1 MSVSV
6 ILKKTHPHSKFIR
19 FGISSE
25 RADQVFD
32 KNGAYIKYIKSD
44 RSYEKYKK
52 LYDTYLFD
60 HVRVPIVILQVMCT
74 DLQFLIE
81 YVDECDYIVDNNNIV
96 VEDE

>member
-1 MSVSV
+1 MSE
-6 ILKKTHPHSKFIR
+6 ILKKTHSRSKFIR
-19 FGISSE
+19 FNINSE

-32 KNGAYIKYIKSD
+32 KNGAYIKFTKSD

-60 HVRVPIVILQVMCT
+60 HVKVPIVILQVMFANP
-74 DLQFLIE
+74 DFLIE
-81 YVDECDYIVDNNNIV
+81 YVDECDYIIDNNNIV